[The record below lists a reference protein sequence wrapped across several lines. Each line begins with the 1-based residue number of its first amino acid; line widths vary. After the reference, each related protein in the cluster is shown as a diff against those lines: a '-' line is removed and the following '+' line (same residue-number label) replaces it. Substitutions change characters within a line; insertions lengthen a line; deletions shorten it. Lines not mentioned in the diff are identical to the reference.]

1 MLKSLYVL
9 NYALISELNI
19 AFDAGFSV
27 ITGETGAGKSI
38 IIGALSL
45 ILGQRAEIKLIKE
58 GTEKCVIEAEF
69 DIRNHALRDFFE
81 KNALDF
87 DEKNCIIRRELTA
100 AGKSRAFVNDSP
112 VSLNV
117 LRDLSLRLIDIHSQH
132 ENLLLSDELYQLNI
146 VDIYAKNAAVL
157 NDYRQSYFDWR
168 KLDDELKTLKK
179 TAEKQLKDADY
190 IRFQYEQ
197 LENARLS
204 EGEQEELEQEQ
215 RLLNHAEEIKTEL
228 HRAVH
233 LLTDEQ
239 MNLSLLRESYN
250 AVNKVQNYASEAKSW
265 YERLYSSYIELKDVA
280 DEMAAYEERIA
291 FDPERLL
298 QINERLNNIYSLQQ
312 KYKVASVAGLLELK
326 ERFSVDLL
334 RIESFDEEIEALE
347 KRLSEKQLEVENK
360 AASLSDSR
368 KSAFGA
374 IEEYLINQLV
384 KLGIPNIQFK
394 IDIHNLP
401 GYTENGRDEIS
412 FLFSANKNRSVQ
424 PIAQIASG
432 GEISRLMLS
441 IKAMIAHK
449 SGLPTII
456 FDEID
461 TGVSGEIAHRM
472 GDIMQQIGKDIQ
484 VLTITHL
491 PQIAAKGRHHYR
503 VYKDEHSAET
513 ETRIIRLTESER
525 QHEIAAML
533 SGKTI
538 TDAAL
543 NTAKEMLKNSD

>member
-1 MLKSLYVL
+1 MLKSLYVS

-19 AFDAGFSV
+19 TFDAGFSV

-58 GTEKCVIEAEF
+58 GTGKCVIEAEF
-69 DIRNHALRDFFE
+69 DIRNHSLRDFFE

-112 VSLNV
+112 VSLNQ
-117 LRDLSLRLIDIHSQH
+117 LRDLSLQLIDIHSQH

-157 NDYRQSYFDWR
+157 NDYRQSYFDLR
-168 KLDDELKTLKK
+168 KLDEELKTLKK
-179 TAEKQLKDADY
+179 TVEKQSKDADY

-204 EGEQEELEQEQ
+204 EDEQEELEQEQ

-228 HRAVH
+228 HKAVH

-250 AVNKVQNYASEAKSW
+250 AVNKVQNYASEAESW
-265 YERLYSSYIELKDVA
+265 YERLHSSYIELKDVA
-280 DEMAAYEERIA
+280 DEMATYEERIA

-298 QINERLNNIYSLQQ
+298 QVSERLNTIYNLQQ
-312 KYKVASVAGLLELK
+312 KYKVASVADLLALK
-326 ERFSVDLL
+326 EQFSADLL

-347 KRLSEKQLEVENK
+347 KKLSEKQLEIENK

-374 IEEYLINQLV
+374 IEDYLINQLV
-384 KLGIPNIQFK
+384 KLGIPNVRFK
-394 IDIHNLP
+394 IGVDDLP
-401 GYTENGRDEIS
+401 NYTENGRDEIK

-503 VYKDEHSAET
+503 VYKDEHSTET

-538 TDAAL
+538 TAAVL